1 MSYARLALPVALGL
15 SLATV
20 TAFFVYYMFKKDE
33 EETKERNVKTSRVNV
48 IEVQVSKSIV
58 PALIG
63 KLRLCHLTTQGLGT
77 H

>member
-20 TAFFVYYMFKKDE
+20 TAFVVYYVFKKDE
-33 EETKERNVKTSRVNV
+33 DETKERNVKTSRVNV

-63 KLRLCHLTTQGLGT
+63 KLRLCHLIPW
-77 H
+77 